1 MSYIA
6 YLNGFNLWLESNALE
21 PVSQLL
27 YFRLLNVFNRA
38 GWPESVQVDNQRI
51 MSMTG
56 QHTEKSAIAAR
67 DRLIS
72 ARLVSYQRG
81 KKGSPGRY
89 ALIPFPC
96 NKYSVNNTVE
106 NIHCISGQFP
116 VSYPGGNREV
126 NPAPPLQPYKDE
138 EEDAYE
144 EGFPPNPPKG
154 EMGEAPVAPVP
165 SGKAGE
171 PDADFDRFW
180 RAYPRKQAKG
190 AARKAFAK
198 ARKKAP
204 LDVMLSAVE
213 KQKTSWDWTK
223 EGGQYIPQPAS
234 WLNGERW
241 NDNWEGGSPQRN
253 GGMEPP
259 QPGRVPRSL

>member
-56 QHTEKSAIAAR
+56 QHSEKSAIAAR

-72 ARLVSYQRG
+72 VRLISYQRG

-89 ALIPFPC
+89 ALLPFPC
-96 NKYSVNNTVE
+96 IKYSENNTVE

-126 NPAPPLQPYKDE
+126 NPAPPLQPYKDK

-144 EGFPPNPPKG
+144 EGFPPNPPQG
-154 EMGEAPVAPVP
+154 EWEKRP
-165 SGKAGE
+165 SRLFRPGKRESLTPILTAFGG
-171 PDADFDRFW
+171 RI
-180 RAYPRKQAKG
+180 RANRP
-190 AARKAFAK
+190 K
-198 ARKKAP
+198 ARRGRRSQRRGRKPRWKLCLP
-204 LDVMLSAVE
+204 LWRSRKRRGTGRKRAGS
-213 KQKTSWDWTK
+213 TS
-223 EGGQYIPQPAS
+223 
-234 WLNGERW
+234 
-241 NDNWEGGSPQRN
+241 RN
-253 GGMEPP
+253 
-259 QPGRVPRSL
+259 PRHG